1 MCDEFVCFLFTEVQ
15 KEAVVAEDAP
25 KALGPYSQAIKSGNL
40 LFVSGVLGLVPE
52 VCLQHHKKPEMRIL
66 LILMQIAFAEN
77 FYQPKITKPE
87 ITINSIFD
95 LK

>member
-1 MCDEFVCFLFTEVQ
+1 MCDEYVFTEVQ
-15 KEAVVAEDAP
+15 KEAVEAENAP

-52 VCLQHHKKPEMRIL
+52 VCFQHHKKPEMRIL
-66 LILMQIAFAEN
+66 LILMKLLSQKN
-77 FYQPKITKPE
+77 F
-87 ITINSIFD
+87 INQKSPN